1 MINCFKS
8 VVSRSSLVGWYAC
21 TYLFLWVGQLDA
33 QTVRDPTLPPPVQA
47 GLPGSAKKGSAAVIE
62 TGPLTIIVRDG
73 RRYVVLGTRLYAQGQ
88 KFGEMR
94 VERIS
99 ETEVWFLENGVV
111 RKLSRFPGVQRRT
124 VAPVK
129 SLPGCATRAQESS
142 GSAPCADLPP

>member
-1 MINCFKS
+1 MIKCFELGFP
-8 VVSRSSLVGWYAC
+8 RSSMAGWYAYI
-21 TYLFLWVGQLDA
+21 TLSLWVGPLGA
-33 QTVRDPTLPPPVQA
+33 QTVRDPTLPPTVQS
-47 GLPGSAKKGSAAVIE
+47 GLPGSAKKASAAILE

-94 VERIS
+94 IERIS

-124 VAPVK
+124 VAPVNPV
-129 SLPGCATRAQESS
+129 PGCATRAKEPS